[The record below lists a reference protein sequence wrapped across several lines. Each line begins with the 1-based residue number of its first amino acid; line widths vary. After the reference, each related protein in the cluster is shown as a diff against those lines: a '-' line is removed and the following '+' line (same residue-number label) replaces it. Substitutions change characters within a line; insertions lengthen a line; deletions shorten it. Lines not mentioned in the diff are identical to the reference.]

1 MQKAAEP
8 CMASP
13 GIHIVALNGMN
24 NFVNGL
30 ELELAEEFE
39 ATVYELYPYGL
50 NKPGLVKG
58 LLRACS

>member
-1 MQKAAEP
+1 
-8 CMASP
+8 MASP